1 MTPLVVANFP
11 IAALF
16 ILAWVGIPLWMVL
29 RHPDRRPDFSEAGA
43 HYRVKTELNQAGASV
58 AGRSVPARAR
68 LRRPIGSLPAVL
80 RTHHGGRARRRP
92 GPGYA
97 TRTRQQQ
104 HVRGRS

>member
-29 RHPDRRPDFSEAGA
+29 RHPDRRPDFSEARA
-43 HYRVKTELNQAGASV
+43 YYRAKAELNQAETSV
-58 AGRSVPARAR
+58 AGRYEPARAR
-68 LRRPIGSLPAVL
+68 LPRPIGSLPAGL
-80 RTHHGGRARRRP
+80 RTRPGGRARHRP

-97 TRTRQQQ
+97 ARTRQQQ
-104 HVRGRS
+104 DVRCRS